1 MVERNLAKVE
11 VEGSRPFSRS
21 FLCRAMMNPIIC
33 AIDTHDLKIA
43 MSLADSLKDKI
54 CMLKLGLEF
63 FTAHGISGI
72 KEVAKS
78 GLPIFLDLKLHDIP
92 NTVAKTLEVIKE
104 EKGLNVEM
112 LTLHV
117 SGGEKMLKEALNVVR
132 GTKIKL
138 IGVTVLTS
146 MDNKDLSKLGVEK
159 EVDSQVMLLAKFAKN
174 VGLHGIVCSA
184 WEAKEVCEW
193 CGKDFKIVT
202 PGIRMESNFDDQK
215 RTATPKEAIELGANY
230 IVIGR
235 PITETDDPANSAEL
249 ILKSLKA

>member
-1 MVERNLAKVE
+1 MV
-11 VEGSRPFSRS
+11 
-21 FLCRAMMNPIIC
+21 NPIIC
-33 AIDTHDLKIA
+33 AIDEHDLNVA
-43 MSLADSLKDKI
+43 ASLANRLRDKV

-63 FTAHGISGI
+63 FTAHGIFGV
-72 KEVAKS
+72 KEIAKY

-92 NTVAKTLEVIKE
+92 NTVAKTLEVIKA
-104 EKGLNVEM
+104 EKDLNVEM

-117 SGGEKMLKEALNVVR
+117 SGGEKMLKEALNMVQ

-146 MDNKDLSKLGVEK
+146 IDDKDLSTLGIEK
-159 EVDSQVMLLAKFAKN
+159 EINTQVMLLAKFAKH

-184 WEAKEVCEW
+184 LEAKKIREE

-202 PGIRMESNFDDQK
+202 PGIRLNPSSDDQK
-215 RTATPKEAIELGANY
+215 RTATPKEAIELGADY

-235 PITETDDPANSAEL
+235 PITESDNPVSSAEL
-249 ILKSLKA
+249 LLKSL